1 MPATD
6 TASYLQ
12 KTKYMIKNYEEYIKF
27 DPLAPNTAWLK
38 QTQSI
43 LEAFASN
50 MQKTT
55 SRKA

>member
-1 MPATD
+1 
-6 TASYLQ
+6 
-12 KTKYMIKNYEEYIKF
+12 MIKNYEEYIKF